1 MNSSTKKNFVY
12 SSLYQVLVLVLPL
25 ITTPYV
31 SRIFGAENLGV
42 YSYTNT
48 IAQYFVIFAM
58 LGLNNYGNR
67 AVAMARDNKEELN
80 AVFSEIYTMQLITGI
95 LSLLV
100 YVVYAIFIVRDY
112 KTYSLILT
120 LYVLSAVFDIN
131 WLFFGLEKF
140 KLTVTRNSIIKIG
153 SVVAILVLVKT
164 KEDLWIYTSIYAVS
178 MFLST
183 IALWPYAREEVKY
196 HLPKTQDVLK
206 HIKPNMV
213 MFIPVIAVSIY
224 KYMDK
229 LMLGGFSKTETGY
242 YENVEKIMTVA
253 LGFITAFGNVM
264 LPRMSNMVA
273 RKDVAGVRQTIATS
287 MRFVLGL
294 SCALTFGMAAVA
306 PEFVGLYFGKGFEP
320 CITVMIALAPT
331 MIFQSW
337 ANVIR
342 TQYLIPFKHDNV
354 YVGSVVFGALINFVI
369 NYLMIPKYGA
379 LGAVAGTIIAEA
391 SVAIVQTVAAKK
403 ELNVSLYFKQGIPFL
418 PFGFLMYALVRYI
431 SGRQLSGFT
440 KVAVEVISGAVV
452 YLILWGGYEMIVKNK
467 RLFKVGGGGLLKYKV
482 KKNLFPSRI
491 TSDEYVKYLNNRGI
505 EIGKGTHFFD
515 PQSTTID
522 IQRPWMLHIGEYCK
536 ITSGVVILCHDYS
549 RSVLRRKYGEVIGEA
564 RETFIGD
571 NVFIGIGTTVCM
583 GSTIGDNVI
592 IGAGSVV
599 SGKVPSNTVYA
610 GVPARFVCTLDEYYQ
625 KRKAKTVDEAKQ
637 YARRFIDKYGRNPTE
652 KEMGPFWQ
660 LFMPRDVQILRE
672 KGISTHL
679 SGDDEDEVLNDFLKS
694 NPEFSS
700 FDEFIRLVGKN
711 KGD

>member
-1 MNSSTKKNFVY
+1 MNSSTKKNFIY

-67 AVAMARDNKEELN
+67 AVAMARDNKEKLN

-95 LSLLV
+95 LSLLI
-100 YVVYAIFIVRDY
+100 YIVYAVFIAQDY

-120 LYVLSAVFDIN
+120 LYVFSAVLDIN

-140 KLTVTRNSIIKIG
+140 KLTVIRNSIIKIG
-153 SVVAILVLVKT
+153 SVIAILVLVKT
-164 KEDLWIYTSIYAVS
+164 KDDLWIYTSIYAVS
-178 MFLST
+178 MLLST
-183 IALWPYAREEVKY
+183 IALWPYTRKEVRY
-196 HLPKTQDVLK
+196 HLPKAQDVLK
-206 HIKPNMV
+206 HVKSNMV
-213 MFIPVIAVSIY
+213 MFVPVIAVSIY

-229 LMLGGFSKTETGY
+229 LMLGDFSKIETGY
-242 YENVEKIMTVA
+242 YENAEKIITVA

-264 LPRMSNMVA
+264 LPRMSNMVV
-273 RKDVAGVRQTIATS
+273 RKDVTRARQTIATS

-294 SCALTFGMAAVA
+294 SCALAFGMAAVA

-320 CITVMIALAPT
+320 CIIIMIALAPT

-342 TQYLIPFKHDNV
+342 TQYLISFKHDNV
-354 YVGSVVFGALINFVI
+354 YVCSVIFGALTNFVV

-391 SVAIVQTVAAKK
+391 SVAVIQTVAVKK
-403 ELNVSLYFKQGIPFL
+403 ELNVSIYFKQGIPFML
-418 PFGFLMYALVRYI
+418 FGLVMYAFVRYI
-431 SGRQLSGFT
+431 ARLQSSDFI
-440 KVAVEVISGAVV
+440 KVSVEVISGAVV
-452 YLILWGGYEMIVKNK
+452 YLILWGGYEMIVKK
-467 RLFKVGGGGLLKYKV
+467 KQLFKVGGQLKYKV
-482 KKNLFPSRI
+482 KKNLFPGRI
-491 TSDEYVKYLNNRGI
+491 TSDEYIQYLNNRGV
-505 EIGKGTHFFD
+505 EIGRGTHFFD

-522 IQRPWMLHIGEYCK
+522 TQRPWMLHIGEYCK

-571 NVFIGIGTTVCM
+571 NVFIGIGTIVCM

-599 SGKVPSNTVYA
+599 SGNVRSNTVYA

-637 YARRFIDKYGRNPTE
+637 YARKFIDKYGRNPTE

-672 KGISTHL
+672 KGIFTHM
-679 SGDDEDEVLNDFLKS
+679 SGDEEDEILNNFLKS
-694 NPEFSS
+694 KPEFSS
-700 FDEFIRLVGKN
+700 FEDFLSNLGI
-711 KGD
+711 

>member
-1 MNSSTKKNFVY
+1 MNSSTKKNFIY

-67 AVAMARDNKEELN
+67 AVAMARDDKEELS
-80 AVFSEIYTMQLITGI
+80 AVFSEIYTMQLVTGV

-100 YVVYAIFIVRDY
+100 YVVYAVFVAQDY

-178 MFLST
+178 MLLST
-183 IALWPYAREEVKY
+183 IALWPYARKEVKY
-196 HLPKTQDVLK
+196 HFPKVREVLK
-206 HIKPNMV
+206 HLKPNMV

-294 SCALTFGMAAVA
+294 SCALTFGMIAVA

-320 CITVMIALAPT
+320 CVTVMIALAPT

-354 YVGSVVFGALINFVI
+354 YVGSVVFGALVNFVI

-391 SVAIVQTVAAKK
+391 SVAIIQTVAVRK

-418 PFGFLMYALVRYI
+418 LFGFAMYALVRCV
-431 SGRQLSGFT
+431 SGLQFSDFA
-440 KVAVEVISGAVV
+440 KVAVEVVSGAVV
-452 YLILWGGYEMIVKNK
+452 YLILWGGYEMIVKK
-467 RLFKVGGGGLLKYKV
+467 KQLFKVGGLLKYKV

-491 TSDEYVKYLNNRGI
+491 TSDEYVKYLNNRGV

-522 IQRPWMLHIGEYCK
+522 TQRPWMLHIGEYCK

-564 RETFIGD
+564 RETIIGD

-599 SGKVPSNTVYA
+599 SGKVPSNSVYA

-637 YARRFIDKYGRNPTE
+637 YAKKFIEKYGRNPTE

-660 LFMPRDVQILRE
+660 LFMPKDIQVLRE
-672 KGISTHL
+672 KGIFTHL
-679 SGDDEDEVLNDFLKS
+679 SGDDEDEVLNEFLKS
-694 NPEFSS
+694 EPEFSS
-700 FDEFIRLVGKN
+700 LDDFLSKLDQ
-711 KGD
+711 

>member
-1 MNSSTKKNFVY
+1 MNSSTKKNFIY

-31 SRIFGAENLGV
+31 SRVFGAENLGV

-67 AVAMARDNKEELN
+67 AVAMTRDDKEELN
-80 AVFSEIYTMQLITGI
+80 AVFSEIYTMQLVTGI

-100 YVVYAIFIVRDY
+100 YVVYAVFVAQDY

-164 KEDLWIYTSIYAVS
+164 KDDLWIYTSIYAVS
-178 MFLST
+178 MLLST
-183 IALWPYAREEVKY
+183 IALWPYARKEVKY
-196 HLPKTQDVLK
+196 HFPKAQDVLK

-294 SCALTFGMAAVA
+294 SCALTFGMVAVA

-354 YVGSVVFGALINFVI
+354 YVGSVVFGALINFII

-391 SVAIVQTVAAKK
+391 SVAIIQTVAVRK

-418 PFGFLMYALVRYI
+418 LFGFAMYALARCV
-431 SGRQLSGFT
+431 SGLQLSDFA
-440 KVAVEVISGAVV
+440 KVAVEVVSGAVV
-452 YLILWGGYEMIVKNK
+452 YLMLWGGYEMIVKK
-467 RLFKVGGGGLLKYKV
+467 KLFKVGGGLLKYKV
-482 KKNLFPSRI
+482 KKNLFPNRI
-491 TSDEYVKYLNNRGI
+491 TSDEYVKYLNNRGV

-522 IQRPWMLHIGEYCK
+522 TQRPWMLHIGEYCK

-564 RETFIGD
+564 RETIIGD

-599 SGKVPSNTVYA
+599 SGKVPSDSVYA

-637 YARRFIDKYGRNPTE
+637 YAEKFIEKYGRNPTE

-660 LFMPRDVQILRE
+660 LFMPRDIRVLRE
-672 KGISTHL
+672 KGIFTHL
-679 SGDDEDEVLNDFLKS
+679 SGDDEDEVLNEFLES
-694 NPEFSS
+694 EPEFSS
-700 FDEFIRLVGKN
+700 LDDFLSKLDQ
-711 KGD
+711 

>member
-1 MNSSTKKNFVY
+1 MNSSTKKNFIY

-67 AVAMARDNKEELN
+67 AVAMARDNKEKLN

-95 LSLLV
+95 LSLLI
-100 YVVYAIFIVRDY
+100 YIVYAVFIAQDY

-120 LYVLSAVFDIN
+120 LYVFSAVLDIN

-140 KLTVTRNSIIKIG
+140 KLTVIRNSIIKIG
-153 SVVAILVLVKT
+153 SVIAILVLVKT
-164 KEDLWIYTSIYAVS
+164 KDDLWIYTSIYAVS
-178 MFLST
+178 MLLST
-183 IALWPYAREEVKY
+183 IALWPYTRKEVRY
-196 HLPKTQDVLK
+196 HLPKAQDVLK
-206 HIKPNMV
+206 HVKSNMV
-213 MFIPVIAVSIY
+213 MFVPVIAVSIY

-229 LMLGGFSKTETGY
+229 LMLGDFSKIETGY
-242 YENVEKIMTVA
+242 YENAEKIITVA

-264 LPRMSNMVA
+264 LPRMSNMVV
-273 RKDVAGVRQTIATS
+273 RKDVTRARQTIATS

-294 SCALTFGMAAVA
+294 SCALAFGMAAVA

-320 CITVMIALAPT
+320 CIIIMIALAPT

-354 YVGSVVFGALINFVI
+354 YVCSVIFGALTNFVV

-391 SVAIVQTVAAKK
+391 SVAVIQTVAVKK
-403 ELNVSLYFKQGIPFL
+403 ELNVSIYFKQGIPFML
-418 PFGFLMYALVRYI
+418 FGLVMYAFVRYI
-431 SGRQLSGFT
+431 ARLQSSDFI
-440 KVAVEVISGAVV
+440 KVSVEVISGAVV
-452 YLILWGGYEMIVKNK
+452 YLILWGGYEMIVKK
-467 RLFKVGGGGLLKYKV
+467 KQLFKVGGQLKYKV
-482 KKNLFPSRI
+482 KKNLFPGRI
-491 TSDEYVKYLNNRGI
+491 TSDEYIQYLNNRGV
-505 EIGKGTHFFD
+505 EIGRGTHFFD

-522 IQRPWMLHIGEYCK
+522 TQRPWMLHIGEYCK

-571 NVFIGIGTTVCM
+571 NVFIGIGTIVCM

-599 SGKVPSNTVYA
+599 SGNVRSNTVYA

-637 YARRFIDKYGRNPTE
+637 YARKFIDKYGRNPTE

-672 KGISTHL
+672 KGIFTHM
-679 SGDDEDEVLNDFLKS
+679 SGDEEDEILNNFLKS
-694 NPEFSS
+694 KPEFSS
-700 FDEFIRLVGKN
+700 FEDFLSNLGI
-711 KGD
+711 

>member
-1 MNSSTKKNFVY
+1 MNSSTKKNFIY

-31 SRIFGAENLGV
+31 SRVFGAENLGV

-67 AVAMARDNKEELN
+67 AVAMTRDDKEELN
-80 AVFSEIYTMQLITGI
+80 AVFSEIYTMQLVTGI

-100 YVVYAIFIVRDY
+100 YVVYAVFVAQDY

-164 KEDLWIYTSIYAVS
+164 KDDLWIYTSIYAVS
-178 MFLST
+178 MLLST
-183 IALWPYAREEVKY
+183 IALWPYARKEVKY
-196 HLPKTQDVLK
+196 HFPKVQDVLK

-294 SCALTFGMAAVA
+294 SCALTFGMVAVA

-354 YVGSVVFGALINFVI
+354 YVVSVVFGALINFII

-391 SVAIVQTVAAKK
+391 SVAIIQTVAVRK

-418 PFGFLMYALVRYI
+418 LFGFAMYALARCV
-431 SGRQLSGFT
+431 SGLQLSDFA
-440 KVAVEVISGAVV
+440 KVAVEVVSGAVV
-452 YLILWGGYEMIVKNK
+452 YLMLWGGYEMIVKK
-467 RLFKVGGGGLLKYKV
+467 KKLFKVGGGLLKYKV
-482 KKNLFPSRI
+482 KKNLFPNRI
-491 TSDEYVKYLNNRGI
+491 TSDEYVKYLNNRGV

-522 IQRPWMLHIGEYCK
+522 TQRPWMLHIGEYCK

-564 RETFIGD
+564 RETIIGD

-599 SGKVPSNTVYA
+599 SGKVPSDSVYA

-637 YARRFIDKYGRNPTE
+637 YAEKFIEKYGRNPTE

-660 LFMPRDVQILRE
+660 LFMPRDIRVLRE
-672 KGISTHL
+672 KGIFTHL
-679 SGDDEDEVLNDFLKS
+679 SGDDEDEVLNEFLES
-694 NPEFSS
+694 EPEFSS
-700 FDEFIRLVGKN
+700 LDDFLSKLDQ
-711 KGD
+711 